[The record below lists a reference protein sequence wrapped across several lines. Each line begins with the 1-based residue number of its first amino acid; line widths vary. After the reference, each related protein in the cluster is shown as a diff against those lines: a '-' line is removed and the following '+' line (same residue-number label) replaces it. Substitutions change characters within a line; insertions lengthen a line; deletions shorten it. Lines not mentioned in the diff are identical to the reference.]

1 MKDINM
7 LIKTKIV
14 INLNHTAFPVTESWL
29 ELNEAKVAEMVV
41 ANKTDGK
48 LIPARVPSRF
58 YRFFIDS
65 ASAQEYIDWVKSSDV
80 PEVATFELVEL

>member
-1 MKDINM
+1 M

-14 INLNHTAFPVTESWL
+14 INLNRGSYPASESWL
-29 ELNEAKVAEMVV
+29 QTHDFKINEMVV

-48 LIPARVPSRF
+48 LIPTRVLNRY

-65 ASAQEYIDWVKSSDV
+65 ASAQEYIDWIRASD
-80 PEVATFELVEL
+80 PLLEVADFQIVEI